1 MVISMNKFEKACEMS
16 LNDWLSTL
24 PEEVPRAEYTEN
36 HEKWLKKLFNKM
48 RDNRYHRFTTKTV
61 KVLVI
66 AATLTALLL
75 TAFVIPSSREY
86 IIDNFDIFSRY
97 QLTESNNNSV
107 NGEITVGYIPEGF
120 EKVNEYTSSKNI
132 FIDYKNS
139 EGTAINLVKS
149 SSGNE
154 VDFDTEM
161 GIIESITI
169 GEQTYTYFLDSNN
182 FCNLVWSKNDYVYQ
196 LHSSVSKDELLKIAE
211 TVR

>member
-1 MVISMNKFEKACEMS
+1 MSNFEKACELS
-16 LNDWLSTL
+16 LNDWLATI
-24 PEEVPRAEYTEN
+24 PEVVPEAEYTDK
-36 HEKWLKKLFNKM
+36 HEKWLKKLFDKM
-48 RDNRYHRFTTKTV
+48 RNNHYHVFTTKTI
-61 KVLVI
+61 KVMLV
-66 AATLTALLL
+66 AAVLCALLL

-97 QLTESNNNSV
+97 KITENNNNSV
-107 NGEITVGYIPEGF
+107 NGKITVGYIPDGF
-120 EKVNEYTSSKNI
+120 ELSDKQISSKNI
-132 FIDYKNS
+132 TYNYINSNGITITFI
-139 EGTAINLVKS
+139 KS

-161 GIIESITI
+161 GIAESVKI

-182 FCNLVWSKNDYVYQ
+182 FCNLVWNKNDYVYQ

>member
-1 MVISMNKFEKACEMS
+1 MNKFEKACEMS

-24 PEEVPRAEYTEN
+24 PEEVPQAEYTEN

-61 KVLVI
+61 RVMLI

-97 QLTESNNNSV
+97 QLTEANDNSV

-120 EKVNEYTSSKNI
+120 ELINEQISTKNVILDYVDVDGKIINIMKCSSI
-132 FIDYKNS
+132 IQ
-139 EGTAINLVKS
+139 
-149 SSGNE
+149 
-154 VDFDTEM
+154 VDFDTET
-161 GIIESITI
+161 GTVEDIVID
-169 GEQTYTYFLDSNN
+169 EQIYTCFVDTNG
-182 FCNLVWSKNDYVYQ
+182 FCNLVWNKNDYVYQ
-196 LHSSVSKDELLKIAE
+196 IHSSISKDELLKIAE
-211 TVR
+211 TVK

>member
-1 MVISMNKFEKACEMS
+1 MNKFEKACEMS

-24 PEEVPRAEYTEN
+24 PEEVPQAEYTEN

-97 QLTESNNNSV
+97 QLTEANDNSV

-120 EKVNEYTSSKNI
+120 ELESSIVQDKHIFYKYISSNGKKFIISKNASSVI
-132 FIDYKNS
+132 VEFDTETGDMENILVGDKKYIYFIDY
-139 EGTAINLVKS
+139 
-149 SSGNE
+149 
-154 VDFDTEM
+154 D
-161 GIIESITI
+161 
-169 GEQTYTYFLDSNN
+169 N
-182 FCNLVWSKNDYVYQ
+182 FSYLVWNNNDYVYQ
-196 LHSSVSKDELLKIAE
+196 IHGSISKDELLKIAQ
-211 TVR
+211 TVK